1 MTALVYR
8 AQFSRSRGG
17 QPGNDNAL
25 KHGFYARQF
34 TRSDFPGLESLDP
47 GGMRDEVILL
57 RVILRRVL
65 AYAKEVKDLPSA
77 LSLLRGISVAT
88 HSIARIMRAQF
99 YVNNNNSESDLD
111 IALAIQ
117 RAAARVVAEKGYYVP
132 GSPDPVQPEV
142 NFSAFSGP
150 VESLK
155 PQTSAYDLDPLPGD
169 EFNPEGYSIAE
180 RYQDD
185 DSTESSIPG
194 EGALP

>member
-8 AQFSRSRGG
+8 AQFSRSRGA

-34 TRSDFPGLESLDP
+34 TRSDLPGLENLDP

-88 HSIARIMRAQF
+88 HSIACIMRAQY
-99 YVNNNNSESDLD
+99 YVNNNNPESNLD

-117 RAAARVVAEKGYYVP
+117 RAAARVIEEKGYYVP
-132 GSPDPVQPEV
+132 GSPESVQPEV
-142 NFSAFSGP
+142 DFSAFSEP
-150 VESLK
+150 DEALK
-155 PQTSAYDLDPLPGD
+155 SQSAAYDLEPLPED
-169 EFNPEGYSIAE
+169 EFNPQGYSIAE
-180 RYQDD
+180 RYQDGD
-185 DSTESSIPG
+185 PDASSIPG
-194 EGALP
+194 EDALP

>member
-8 AQFSRSRGG
+8 AQFSRSRGA

-34 TRSDFPGLESLDP
+34 TRSDFPGLDELDP

-111 IALAIQ
+111 VALAIQ
-117 RAAARVVAEKGYYVP
+117 RAAARVMEEKGYYVP
-132 GSPDPVQPEV
+132 GSPDPVEPE
-142 NFSAFSGP
+142 FDLAALSDPG
-150 VESLK
+150 ESLN
-155 PQTSAYDLDPLPGD
+155 PQTAAYDLDPLSGD
-169 EFNPEGYSIAE
+169 ELNPEGYSIAE
-180 RYQDD
+180 RYQDGD
-185 DSTESSIPG
+185 PSASFIPG
-194 EGALP
+194 EDALP